1 MGLRETIE
9 AAKKEAQEAGGV
21 FSGKKDADAKSEAEE
36 ESTGFSR
43 RSAARAKPTTA
54 AASSVRVVSAED
66 ARHGKS
72 GKKSS
77 EMTKEERKAERS
89 SVRDAEDRMN
99 MAANALLKQDKEYA
113 RTQRMWWILL
123 GVGLGLTVISFGI
136 NYMLNRTGADT
147 SGANVLVP
155 VALISLVLAYVCI
168 IGAFIYDLMKARP
181 IRKRVD
187 AEVKGMTKRRLEQ
200 IIREDAERE
209 AAEKAAKKK

>member
-9 AAKKEAQEAGGV
+9 AAKQEAKEAGSV
-21 FSGKKDADAKSEAEE
+21 FSKKDEEAKSEAEE

-77 EMTKEERKAERS
+77 EMTKEERKAERN

-99 MAANALLKQDKEYA
+99 MAANVLLKQDPTY
-113 RTQRMWWILL
+113 QRSQKVWWILL
-123 GVGLGLTVISFGI
+123 GLGLALTVLSFGI
-136 NYMLNRTGADT
+136 NYMLNRSGADT
-147 SGANVLVP
+147 SSDNVLVP
-155 VALISLVLAYVCI
+155 VALVSLVLAYVCI
-168 IGAFIYDLMKARP
+168 IGAFIYDLVKARP
-181 IRKRVD
+181 VRRRID

-209 AAEKAAKKK
+209 AAERAAKKK

>member
-54 AASSVRVVSAED
+54 AASSED

-77 EMTKEERKAERS
+77 EMTKEERKAERN

-123 GVGLGLTVISFGI
+123 GVGLGLTVVSFGI

-147 SGANVLVP
+147 SGANVMVP
-155 VALISLVLAYVCI
+155 IALISLVLAYVCI

-200 IIREDAERE
+200 VIREDAERE
-209 AAEKAAKKK
+209 AAENAAKKM

>member
-1 MGLRETIE
+1 
-9 AAKKEAQEAGGV
+9 
-21 FSGKKDADAKSEAEE
+21 
-36 ESTGFSR
+36 
-43 RSAARAKPTTA
+43 
-54 AASSVRVVSAED
+54 
-66 ARHGKS
+66 
-72 GKKSS
+72 
-77 EMTKEERKAERS
+77 MTKEERKAERN

-123 GVGLGLTVISFGI
+123 GVGLGLTVVSFGI

>member
-1 MGLRETIE
+1 M
-9 AAKKEAQEAGGV
+9 
-21 FSGKKDADAKSEAEE
+21 
-36 ESTGFSR
+36 
-43 RSAARAKPTTA
+43 
-54 AASSVRVVSAED
+54 
-66 ARHGKS
+66 
-72 GKKSS
+72 
-77 EMTKEERKAERS
+77 
-89 SVRDAEDRMN
+89 
-99 MAANALLKQDKEYA
+99 
-113 RTQRMWWILL
+113 
-123 GVGLGLTVISFGI
+123 GLGLTVVSFGI